1 MLVKAKVHLP
11 FCLFLTFSS
20 VQDQEHYAQW
30 TKHHSTHLGGGVLA
44 FLFGALM
51 EELGLQVPLS
61 SEQRAQGTRHPTVP
75 RSQTPFLK

>member
-1 MLVKAKVHLP
+1 MP
-11 FCLFLTFSS
+11 SGQSITRPI
-20 VQDQEHYAQW
+20 W
-30 TKHHSTHLGGGVLA
+30 GGGVLA